1 VPLAAQGFHFAVDTA
16 LDDEV
21 RPRTLVA
28 GFRPDTRLCCIA
40 LRDSDAAV
48 KPIDIIEAE
57 IRDAV
62 GEALARGER
71 VLLHSLDVSKTC
83 LLAPLPAL
91 LHELRGTY
99 GSRFD
104 IVVDAC
110 ETRLSPSSIG
120 RYLALNAV
128 VLITG
133 SKFFTGPPF
142 SGAALLPGEIASRLS
157 GGLLSSGLDAYFTQ
171 DEFFAGCPAAKAL
184 RSSGWL
190 GLALRWHAALA
201 EMKAFYNVPTEE
213 RRLILERFGETVTAA
228 ISGHPLLELMPTP
241 TLFRHN
247 EEEPWERV
255 MTIFTFAV
263 RLKSHQRLLDCE
275 NAQAIYRRLNA
286 DLSRVLPHERL
297 LASKICHIGQ
307 PVALPNPAG
316 GTAIGALRVSAGARL
331 VSGELAHAHLTH
343 ATRLEREME
352 DVRTV
357 FDNIDLILRNW
368 SRIAAADPK
377 PTYGSAPAD

>member
-1 VPLAAQGFHFAVDTA
+1 MPKSAKPT
-16 LDDEV
+16 V
-21 RPRTLVA
+21 RYDKYTTITQKCRKITPGKDYREKC
-28 GFRPDTRLCCIA
+28 G
-40 LRDSDAAV
+40 
-48 KPIDIIEAE
+48 
-57 IRDAV
+57 
-62 GEALARGER
+62 
-71 VLLHSLDVSKTC
+71 
-83 LLAPLPAL
+83 
-91 LHELRGTY
+91 
-99 GSRFD
+99 
-104 IVVDAC
+104 
-110 ETRLSPSSIG
+110 
-120 RYLALNAV
+120 LALNAV

-157 GGLLSSGLDAYFTQ
+157 GGLLPSGLDAYFTQ

-184 RSSGWL
+184 RSSGQL

-201 EMKAFYNVPTEE
+201 EMKAFYKVPTEE

-247 EEEPWERV
+247 AEEPWERV

-263 RLKSHQRLLDCE
+263 RLKSHQRFLDCE
-275 NAQAIYRRLNA
+275 NAQAIYRWLNA

-307 PVALPNPAG
+307 PVALPYPAG

-331 VSGELAHAHLTH
+331 VSGEMAHAHLTH
-343 ATRLEREME
+343 AKRLEREME
-352 DVRTV
+352 DVQTV
-357 FDNIDLILRNW
+357 FDKIDLILRNW
-368 SRIAAADPK
+368 SRIAASDPK
-377 PTYGSAPAD
+377 PTYGSVRAD